1 MRGTLKMNQKLS
13 TGKSPSVLLQGKEG
27 EERSF
32 DSINRFSVGIYEYI
46 FTVVKPGKKILSY
59 RPAPL

>member
-1 MRGTLKMNQKLS
+1 VRGNLKMSQKLS

-32 DSINRFSVGIYEYI
+32 DSINGFSVCVWGGGVI
-46 FTVVKPGKKILSY
+46 FLYCSQAGKENTLV
-59 RPAPL
+59 